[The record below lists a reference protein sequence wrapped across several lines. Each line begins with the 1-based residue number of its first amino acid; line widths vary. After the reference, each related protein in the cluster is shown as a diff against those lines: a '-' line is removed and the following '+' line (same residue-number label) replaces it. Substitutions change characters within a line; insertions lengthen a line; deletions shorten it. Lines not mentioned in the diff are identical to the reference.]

1 MSRKILELFLIL
13 CLLIGVCIGI
23 SMFWAFLSFIAW
35 AVGISVWWILGLV
48 MLFNIFIIAFMKG
61 RDVLDEPID
70 IDFKDDDD
78 IL

>member
-1 MSRKILELFLIL
+1 
-13 CLLIGVCIGI
+13 
-23 SMFWAFLSFIAW
+23 MFWAFLSFIAW